1 MTVYDDLVGQG
12 GVVAVLRRAVDA
24 AGTNDPMRS
33 FTHAWLFTGPPGSGR
48 SVAAGAF
55 AAGLQCADD
64 GCGSCNACRTVRAGS
79 HADVTTVSPTGL
91 SISVDQA
98 REIVRRV
105 SSMPTTGKWQIVV
118 IEDADRLTEAA
129 ANALLKAIEE
139 PSPRGVFLLCAPAPD
154 DVPITIVSRCR
165 SVALRAPS
173 AADVAEVLMR
183 RDGVDEAM
191 ATFAA
196 QAAQGH
202 VGRARRLAQDE
213 AARIARSAVL
223 DVPLQVMRGIPDA
236 MAAAA
241 TLVGAAGDVADAA
254 SSVRDAAETAAY
266 RDAYGENATGKSA
279 PRGSA
284 GMLKDLEKR
293 QKARATR
300 TTRDTLDGA
309 LLDLAAFYRDVL
321 LVQVGARVASVHGD
335 QEAAAARIAA
345 ATAPSSTLRRI
356 EAILAAREA
365 LGLNVAP
372 QLALEAMTLALHA
385 G

>member
-1 MTVYDDLVGQG
+1 MTVYDDLVGQPV
-12 GVVAVLRRAVDA
+12 VVADLRRAVAA
-24 AGTNDPMRS
+24 AGTDDPTRS

-55 AAGLQCADD
+55 AAALECPDD
-64 GCGSCNACRTVRAGS
+64 GCGTCNSCRTVRAGS
-79 HADVTTVSPTGL
+79 HGDVTVVSPSGL
-91 SISVDQA
+91 SIPVEQA

-105 SSMPTTGKWQIVV
+105 SSMPTSGRWQIVV

-173 AADVAEVLMR
+173 AADVAEMLVR
-183 RDGVDEAM
+183 RDGVAEPM
-191 ATFAA
+191 ALFAA

-202 VGRARRLAQDE
+202 EGRARRLATDE
-213 AARIARSAVL
+213 SARIARAAVL
-223 DVPLQVMRGIPDA
+223 DVPLQVMRGVPDA

-241 TLVGAAGDVADAA
+241 SLVDAAGEVADAV
-254 SSVRDAAETAAY
+254 SSRHDAAETAAF
-266 RDAYGENATGKSA
+266 
-279 PRGSA
+279 RGL
-284 GMLKDLEKR
+284 LKDLEKR
-293 QKARATR
+293 QNARATR

-321 LVQVGARVASVHGD
+321 VLQSGARVATVHGD
-335 QEAAAARIAA
+335 QEAAAGRIAH
-345 ATAPSSTLRRI
+345 ATSPESTLRRI
-356 EAILAAREA
+356 EAIVAAREA

-372 QLALEAMTLALHA
+372 QLALEAMALALHA

>member
-1 MTVYDDLVGQG
+1 MTVYDDLVGQ
-12 GVVAVLRRAVDA
+12 RAVAAELQRAVSA
-24 AGTNDPMRS
+24 AGTPDLTRS

-55 AAGLQCADD
+55 AAALQCPDD
-64 GCGSCNACRTVRAGS
+64 GCGVCNACRTVRAGS

-98 REIVRRV
+98 RDIVRRV
-105 SSMPTTGKWQIVV
+105 SSMPTTGRWQIVV

-139 PSPRGVFLLCAPAPD
+139 PSPRGVFLLCAPSPD

-173 AADVAEVLMR
+173 ATDVAEVLMR

-191 ATFAA
+191 AMFAA
-196 QAAQGH
+196 QASQGH
-202 VGRARRLAQDE
+202 VGRARRLATDE

-223 DVPLQVMRGIPDA
+223 EVPVQVMRGIPDA

-241 TLVGAAGDVADAA
+241 TLVDAADEVAAAA
-254 SSVRDAAETAAY
+254 SSVLDAAETAAY
-266 RDAYGENATGKSA
+266 RDAYGENATGRAA
-279 PRGSA
+279 PRGTA
-284 GMLKDLEKR
+284 GMLKDLETR
-293 QKARATR
+293 QKTRAKR

-321 LVQVGARVASVHGD
+321 LSQLGAAVPSVHGD
-335 QEAAAARIAA
+335 HETTAGRIAA
-345 ATAPSSTLRRI
+345 ASTPESTVRRLD
-356 EAILAAREA
+356 AIMAAREA
-365 LGLNVAP
+365 LSLNVAP
-372 QLALEAMTLALHA
+372 QLALEAMALALHA

>member
-1 MTVYDDLVGQG
+1 MTVYDDLVGQRP
-12 GVVAVLRRAVDA
+12 VVAELQRAVAA
-24 AGTNDPMRS
+24 AGTDDPTRS

-55 AAGLQCADD
+55 AAALQCPEN
-64 GCGSCNACRTVRAGS
+64 GCGTCNACRTVRAGS
-79 HADVTTVSPTGL
+79 HMDVTTVSPSGL
-91 SISVDQA
+91 SIPVDQA

-105 SSMPTTGKWQIVV
+105 SSMPTSGKWQIVV

-139 PSPRGVFLLCAPAPD
+139 PSPRGVFLLCAPSPD

-173 AADVAEVLMR
+173 AADVAAVLMR

-202 VGRARRLAQDE
+202 VGRARRLATDE
-213 AARIARSAVL
+213 TARIARAAVL
-223 DVPLQVMRGIPDA
+223 DVPMVVMRGIPDA

-241 TLVGAAGDVADAA
+241 ALVGAAGDVADTV
-254 SSVRDAAETAAY
+254 SSARDAAETAAY
-266 RDAYGENATGKSA
+266 RDAYGENATGKGA

-284 GMLKDLEKR
+284 GLLKDLEKR

-321 LVQVGARVASVHGD
+321 LVQVGAGVVSVHGD
-335 QEAAAARIAA
+335 HETAAARLAA
-345 ATAPSSTLRRI
+345 ATAPESTLRRI

-372 QLALEAMTLALHA
+372 QLALEAMALALHA

>member
-1 MTVYDDLVGQG
+1 MTVYDDLVGQRA
-12 GVVAVLRRAVDA
+12 VVAELQRAVAA
-24 AGTNDPMRS
+24 AGTPDPTRS

-48 SVAAGAF
+48 SIAAGAF
-55 AAGLQCADD
+55 AAALQCPDD
-64 GCGSCNACRTVRAGS
+64 GCGLCNACRTVRAGS
-79 HADVTTVSPTGL
+79 HGDVTIVSPSGL
-91 SISVDQA
+91 SIPVDQA

-105 SSMPTTGKWQIVV
+105 SSMPTSGRWQIVV

-139 PSPRGVFLLCAPAPD
+139 PSPRGVFLLCAPSPD

-173 AADVAEVLMR
+173 SADVAAVLMR

-191 ATFAA
+191 ASFAA
-196 QAAQGH
+196 QASQGH
-202 VGRARRLAQDE
+202 VGRARRLATDE
-213 AARIARSAVL
+213 AARISRAAVL
-223 DVPLQVMRGIPDA
+223 EVPLQVMRGVPDA

-241 TLVGAAGDVADAA
+241 ALVDAAGDVAEAV

-266 RDAYGENATGKSA
+266 RDAYGENATGRAS

-284 GMLKDLEKR
+284 GLLKDLEKR

-321 LVQVGARVASVHGD
+321 LRQVGAAVPSVHGD
-335 QEAAAARIAA
+335 QESAAARIAE
-345 ATAPSSTLRRI
+345 ATPPEATLRRI
-356 EAILAAREA
+356 EAILSAREA

-372 QLALEAMTLALHA
+372 QLALEAMALALNA

>member
-1 MTVYDDLVGQG
+1 VTVYDDLVGQPV
-12 GVVAVLRRAVDA
+12 VVADLRRAVAA
-24 AGTNDPMRS
+24 AGTDDPTRS

-55 AAGLQCADD
+55 AAALQCPDA
-64 GCGSCNACRTVRAGS
+64 GCGSCHACHTVRAGS
-79 HADVTTVSPTGL
+79 HGDVTVVSPSGL
-91 SISVDQA
+91 SIPVEQA

-105 SSMPTTGKWQIVV
+105 SSMPTSGRWQIVV

-139 PSPRGVFLLCAPAPD
+139 PSPRGVFLLCAPSPD

-173 AADVAEVLMR
+173 AADVAEVLIR
-183 RDGVDEAM
+183 RDGVAEPM
-191 ATFAA
+191 ALFAA

-202 VGRARRLAQDE
+202 VGRARRLATDE
-213 AARIARSAVL
+213 SARLARAAVL
-223 DVPLQVMRGIPDA
+223 DVPLQVMRGVPDA

-241 TLVGAAGDVADAA
+241 SLVDAAGEVADAVSA
-254 SSVRDAAETAAY
+254 RHDAAETAAF
-266 RDAYGENATGKSA
+266 RDAYGENATGRAA

-284 GMLKDLEKR
+284 GLLKDLEKR

-321 LVQVGARVASVHGD
+321 VLQSGAAVATVHGD
-335 QEAAAARIAA
+335 QEAAAGRIAQ
-345 ATAPSSTLRRI
+345 ATSPESTLRRI
-356 EAILAAREA
+356 EAIVAAREA

-372 QLALEAMTLALHA
+372 QLALEAMALALHA